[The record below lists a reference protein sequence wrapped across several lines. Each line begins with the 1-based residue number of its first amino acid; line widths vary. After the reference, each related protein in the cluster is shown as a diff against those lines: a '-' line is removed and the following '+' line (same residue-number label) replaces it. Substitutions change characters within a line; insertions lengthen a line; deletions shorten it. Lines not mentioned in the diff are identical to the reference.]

1 MSSELYTSFFGFTE
15 RPFTLSPDPDF
26 LFWAKSHK
34 RAFTV
39 LEYGIMT
46 RAPLT
51 VVTGEVG
58 AGKTTLVQQL
68 LATMGSDTTVGLIS
82 NAQGGRGDLLHWVLY
97 ALGLPT
103 THQDDYI
110 SMFQRFQDFVIDEYA
125 AGRYVVL
132 VIDEAQNLTIEALEE
147 LRMFTNI
154 NSGKDELLQMVL
166 VGQPELRDMVTSPQ
180 LRQFAQRVSATC
192 HLKPLD
198 ATETRDYIRHRLQHV
213 GGTGEEISV
222 FAIKAIYDETRGVPR
237 LINKLCD
244 MALVYAASVE
254 RATVGIDLIR
264 ELLEDGLFIKTDER
278 PLALDDPAD
287 PESDVYVLRDPM
299 QKIGTVAT

>member
-26 LFWAKSHK
+26 LFWSKSHK

-51 VVTGEVG
+51 VVTGDVG

-68 LATMGSDTTVGLIS
+68 LSTLGPGTTVGLIS
-82 NAQGGRGDLLHWVLY
+82 NAQGGKGDLLHWVLY
-97 ALGLPT
+97 SLGLPT
-103 THQDDYI
+103 DPQDNYI
-110 SMFQRFQDFVIDEYA
+110 SMFQRFQDFVVGEYA
-125 AGRYVVL
+125 ANRHVIL
-132 VIDEAQNLTIEALEE
+132 VIDEAQNLSIGALEE

-166 VGQPELRDMVTSPQ
+166 VGQPELRDMVTSPG

-192 HLKPLD
+192 HLCPLD
-198 ATETRDYIRHRLQHV
+198 AGETRDYIRHRLQHV
-213 GGTGEEISV
+213 GGTGDEIST
-222 FAIKAIYDETRGVPR
+222 FAVKLIYQETGGVPR
-237 LINKLCD
+237 LVNKLCD

-254 RATVGIDLIR
+254 RTCVGIDLVR
-264 ELLEDGLFIKTDER
+264 ELIADGLFIQTKEIAPR
-278 PLALDDPAD
+278 
-287 PESDVYVLRDPM
+287 EVYVLHN
-299 QKIGTVAT
+299 QTNSGGKVAE